1 MENAGMRTSPGSG
14 RGTLLIDEENRE
26 SRKWS
31 EVYKENNLEIELG
44 QSQRPFS
51 TGIASAG
58 MRESGRAG
66 GGLGEGRARSQA
78 RESAV
83 VQGRCVTRQAAR
95 EGMLIVLTIS

>member
-66 GGLGEGRARSQA
+66 GA
-78 RESAV
+78 
-83 VQGRCVTRQAAR
+83 
-95 EGMLIVLTIS
+95 

>member
-1 MENAGMRTSPGSG
+1 MRTSPGSG

-58 MRESGRAG
+58 MRESCRAG
-66 GGLGEGRARSQA
+66 GA
-78 RESAV
+78 
-83 VQGRCVTRQAAR
+83 
-95 EGMLIVLTIS
+95 

>member
-1 MENAGMRTSPGSG
+1 VEG
-14 RGTLLIDEENRE
+14 GTLLIVEENRE

-58 MRESGRAG
+58 MRESCRAG
-66 GGLGEGRARSQA
+66 GA
-78 RESAV
+78 
-83 VQGRCVTRQAAR
+83 
-95 EGMLIVLTIS
+95 